1 MRRIS
6 FLLPKFS
13 DRIPPIGSGFEPSHT
28 PLSDCL
34 SSQSPEVWKS
44 FLGQLRRTIAAAVI
58 RTARQFGPVPLDL
71 TDDLIQDTY
80 VRLCAGDYRAFRQ
93 LRSSEPGA
101 VYGLAQAAAVTVT
114 LDYFRAATRQKRGG
128 DRKVVALDDAPIAQ
142 VADQAQDS
150 RLEHALMVQEIDRR
164 LPELAAEGCL
174 DRDRRIFW
182 LYYRH
187 GFTAK
192 DIAHIPSIG
201 LSPKGV
207 ESAIHRLTDGLK
219 RLFSAGKANSERK
232 SCPE

>member
-1 MRRIS
+1 M
-6 FLLPKFS
+6 
-13 DRIPPIGSGFEPSHT
+13 EPLQT
-28 PLSDCL
+28 PLSECL
-34 SSQSPEVWKS
+34 SSQSPAVWKG
-44 FLGQLRRTIAAAVI
+44 FLAQLRRTIAAAVI
-58 RTARQFGPVPLDL
+58 RTARQFGTVSPDL

-80 VRLCAGDYRAFRQ
+80 VRLCARDYGAFRE

-101 VYGLAQAAAVTVT
+101 IYGLAQAAAVTVT
-114 LDYFRAATRQKRGG
+114 LDHFRAAMRQKRGG
-128 DRKVVALDDAPIAQ
+128 DRKVVALDDSPLAQ
-142 VADQAQDS
+142 VADQAQES
-150 RLEHALMVQEIDRR
+150 RLEHALIVQEIDRR

-192 DIAHIPSIG
+192 DIAGIPSLG

-219 RLFSAGKANSERK
+219 KLFSARKLNSER
-232 SCPE
+232 ERRLE